1 MAGSTITSKGQATI
15 PKVVRDRLKLRPG
28 DRVEFIVEED
38 GRVVL
43 VPATRRLA
51 DLYGVLPRP
60 AHPVSLDEMEAAIRA
75 GAAGRGQGE
84 E

>member
-1 MAGSTITSKGQATI
+1 MAGSTITSKGQTTI
-15 PKVVRDRLKLRPG
+15 PKAVRDRLNLRPG

-60 AHPVSLDEMEAAIRA
+60 AHTVSLDEMEAAIRA
-75 GAAGRGQGE
+75 GAARRSQRKK
-84 E
+84 

>member
-1 MAGSTITSKGQATI
+1 MAGSTVTTKGQATI
-15 PKVVRDRLKLRPG
+15 PKSVRDRLKLRPG

-51 DLYGVLPRP
+51 DLRGVLSPPPRP
-60 AHPVSLDEMEAAIRA
+60 VTLDEMEAAIRA
-75 GAAGRGQGE
+75 GAARRSLV
-84 E
+84 